1 MFNVYTSI
9 HFVNDRINL
18 LENEAASS
26 LDLDTISRIL
36 NYLNLI
42 IQQFNK
48 AQTC

>member
-9 HFVNDRINL
+9 HFVNDRIIF

-26 LDLDTISRIL
+26 LDLDTISRVL
-36 NYLNLI
+36 NYLNMI